1 MKNRLTPEQIKKYN
15 SLSNNMKDSI
25 TDVIIKESLNEQE
38 SYKLLL
44 KVLGLIK

>member
-1 MKNRLTPEQIKKYN
+1 MNKRLTPEQIKKYN
-15 SLSNNMKDSI
+15 SLSNNIKDSI

-44 KVLGLIK
+44 KVLRIT